1 MRYKTYSWEIV
12 FMRITPSLVL
22 TALAFVALLGC
33 SKSAPYPMAPL
44 PIGPGG
50 GYSTGKPEA
59 VFTATPTSIQPGE
72 TVQLQ
77 WSSSRADEAVI
88 EPGAG
93 TVPLKGSLEVRPTTD
108 TTYTL
113 WLRGPGGEN
122 TVTAKVAVRS
132 SLNLGPT
139 VDENEGRS
147 GRRLFSGTFEEEVS
161 SRLQDIY
168 FDYDSNAVRPDQQA
182 TLDEDAR
189 TLRALFEEFQQG
201 RIIIEGHCDERGSS
215 EYNLALGDHRAQS
228 IVDYLGQQG
237 VPLGRIMLVGYGEE
251 MPQCTQANE
260 ACYQLNRRA
269 HFNPR
274 P

>member
-1 MRYKTYSWEIV
+1 MG
-12 FMRITPSLVL
+12 ITSSLL
-22 TALAFVALLGC
+22 FTALAFAALLGC
-33 SKSAPYPMAPL
+33 SSKSAPYPMAPL
-44 PIGPGG
+44 PIGPSG

-59 VFTATPTSIQPGE
+59 VFTATPDSIQPGD
-72 TVQLQ
+72 TVLLQ
-77 WSSSRADEAVI
+77 WSSLRADEAVI

-93 TVPLKGSLEVRPTTD
+93 TVPLQGSLEVRPTAD

-122 TVTAKVAVRS
+122 TATARVAVRS

-139 VDENEGRS
+139 VDEDADRN

-168 FDYDSNAVRPDQQA
+168 FDYDSNAIRPDQQA
-182 TLDEDAR
+182 ALDENAK

-201 RIIIEGHCDERGSS
+201 RMIVEGHCDERGSS
-215 EYNLALGDHRAQS
+215 EYNLALGDRRAQS
-228 IVDYLGQQG
+228 IVEYLGQQG
-237 VPLGRIMLVGYGEE
+237 IPLGRIMLVGYGEE

>member
-1 MRYKTYSWEIV
+1 MRL
-12 FMRITPSLVL
+12 ITSCSL
-22 TALAFVALLGC
+22 TTLAFAALLGC
-33 SKSAPYPMAPL
+33 SSKSAPYPMAPL

-50 GYSTGKPEA
+50 GYATEKPEA
-59 VFTATPTSIQPGE
+59 VFTATPASIEPGE
-72 TVQLQ
+72 TVVLQ
-77 WSSSRADEAVI
+77 WSSLRADEAVI

-93 TVPLKGSLEVRPTTD
+93 TVPLRGSLEVRPTAD

-122 TVTAKVAVRS
+122 TATARVTVRS
-132 SLNLGPT
+132 SLNLGPA
-139 VDENEGRS
+139 VDENAGRN

-168 FDYDSNAVRPDQQA
+168 FDYDSNAIRADQQA
-182 TLDEDAR
+182 TLDENAR
-189 TLRALFEEFQQG
+189 TLRALFEEFPQG
-201 RIIIEGHCDERGSS
+201 RILVEGHCDERGSS
-215 EYNLALGDHRAQS
+215 EYNLALGDRRAQS
-228 IVDYLGQQG
+228 IVEYLGQQG
-237 VPLGRIMLVGYGEE
+237 IPVGRLMLVGYGEE

-274 P
+274 Q

>member
-1 MRYKTYSWEIV
+1 MRVTS
-12 FMRITPSLVL
+12 SLVL
-22 TALAFVALLGC
+22 TAMAFAALFGC
-33 SKSAPYPMAPL
+33 GKSAPYPMAPL

-50 GYSTGKPEA
+50 GYSTDNKPSA
-59 VFTATPTSIQPGE
+59 IFTATPDSIAPGE
-72 TVQLQ
+72 TVVLQ
-77 WSSSRADEAVI
+77 WSSLRADEAVI

-93 TVPLKGSLEVRPTTD
+93 TVPLKGTLEVRPTAD

-122 TVTAKVAVRS
+122 TVTARVSVRT

-139 VDENEGRS
+139 VDENASRN

-161 SRLQDIY
+161 SRLQDVY
-168 FDYDSNAVRPDQQA
+168 FDYDSNSVRPDQQA
-182 TLDEDAR
+182 TLDENAR
-189 TLRALFEEFQQG
+189 TLKALFGEFPQG

-215 EYNLALGDHRAQS
+215 EYNLALGDRRAQT
-228 IVDYLGQQG
+228 IVEYLGQQG

-251 MPQCTQANE
+251 MPQCTQSNE

>member
-1 MRYKTYSWEIV
+1 
-12 FMRITPSLVL
+12 MRITSTLVL
-22 TALAFVALLGC
+22 TALAFAALLGC

-44 PIGPGG
+44 PIGPSA
-50 GYSTGKPEA
+50 GYTVDKPA
-59 VFTATPTSIQPGE
+59 AAFTATPDTIEPGE
-72 TVQLQ
+72 TVVLQ
-77 WSSSRADEAVI
+77 WSSLRADEAVI

-93 TVPLKGSLEVRPTTD
+93 TVPLKGSLEVRPTAD

-122 TVTAKVAVRS
+122 TATARVTVRS
-132 SLNLGPT
+132 SLSNVGSGI
-139 VDENEGRS
+139 DENAGRN
-147 GRRLFSGTFEEEVS
+147 GRRMFSGTFNEEVA

-168 FDYDSNAVRPDQQA
+168 FDYDSNAIRPDQQA
-182 TLDEDAR
+182 ALDENAR
-189 TLRALFEEFQQG
+189 TLTALFEEFQEG
-201 RIIIEGHCDERGSS
+201 RIIVEGHCDERGSS
-215 EYNLALGDHRAQS
+215 EYNLALGDRRAQS
-228 IVDYLGQQG
+228 IVEYLGKQG

>member
-1 MRYKTYSWEIV
+1 
-12 FMRITPSLVL
+12 MRITSSLL
-22 TALAFVALLGC
+22 STALALAALLGC

-44 PIGPGG
+44 PIGPSA

-59 VFTATPTSIQPGE
+59 VFTATPDTIQPGE
-72 TVQLQ
+72 AVQLQ

-93 TVPLKGSLEVRPTTD
+93 TVPLQGTLEVRPTAD

-122 TVTAKVAVRS
+122 TATARVTVRS
-132 SLNLGPT
+132 SLDAGPA
-139 VDENEGRS
+139 VDENEGRN
-147 GRRLFSGTFEEEVS
+147 GGRLFSGTFEEEVS
-161 SRLQDIY
+161 ERLQDIY
-168 FDYDSNAVRPDQQA
+168 FDYDSNAIRPDQQA
-182 TLDEDAR
+182 TLDENVR

-215 EYNLALGDHRAQS
+215 EYNLALGDRRAQS
-228 IVDYLGQQG
+228 IVEYLGQQG

-251 MPQCTQANE
+251 MPQCTQPNE